1 MLWAGTDDSRVWL
14 TEDDGAHWDN
24 VTPPGL
30 GPWSKVDTIGADPH
44 DPASAY
50 VAVERH
56 QVDDFKPYVYI
67 THDAG
72 KHWRQAAQGIPDGDY
87 VRVVRADPERKS
99 LLYAGTEHGIFVSF
113 DDGNSWQ
120 SLQRNLPT
128 TAVRDLTVH
137 DGDLIVGTS
146 GRGFWILDDMEPLR
160 EASAAIAQS
169 QVHLY
174 APKPAMRFRLGT
186 YEGEARPPEVPHAAN
201 PPTGAVID
209 YWLGD
214 GSSGP
219 VTLTI
224 YDAEGQR
231 VRHFSSTDKPAAIP
245 APNYPDYF
253 TSPPNILPAG
263 SGAHRFVWDLRY
275 TPPAGEPHWGE
286 PAVLGRTP
294 RVPIGPLVLPGQYRV
309 VLTVG
314 GKEYSAPLTVQ
325 ADPNAGSTPTAL
337 AANVHFALAL
347 ESDIDSNAKVLQAAQ
362 AAANASGSGAS
373 RQRIEDQVKKSD
385 LDGINR
391 QLSMLLDEVVDN
403 DAAPLPTVVDAANQL
418 RASGGKARDT
428 LTGMLAGD

>member
-1 MLWAGTDDSRVWL
+1 
-14 TEDDGAHWDN
+14 
-24 VTPPGL
+24 
-30 GPWSKVDTIGADPH
+30 
-44 DPASAY
+44 
-50 VAVERH
+50 
-56 QVDDFKPYVYI
+56 
-67 THDAG
+67 
-72 KHWRQAAQGIPDGDY
+72 
-87 VRVVRADPERKS
+87 
-99 LLYAGTEHGIFVSF
+99 
-113 DDGNSWQ
+113 
-120 SLQRNLPT
+120 
-128 TAVRDLTVH
+128 
-137 DGDLIVGTS
+137 
-146 GRGFWILDDMEPLR
+146 
-160 EASAAIAQS
+160 
-169 QVHLY
+169 
-174 APKPAMRFRLGT
+174 MRFRLGT

-201 PPTGAVID
+201 PPTGAIID

-231 VRHFSSTDKPAAIP
+231 VRHFSSTDKPATIP
-245 APNYPDYF
+245 APNYPNYF

-263 SGAHRFVWDLRY
+263 NGAHRFVWDLRY

-294 RVPIGPLVLPGQYRV
+294 RAPIGPLVLPGQYRV

-314 GKEYSAPLTVQ
+314 GKEYSARLTVQ

-362 AAANASGSGAS
+362 AAANAAGSGAS